1 MKVDDRFV
9 FSMGVLIAVLLMF
22 FVFFFYLANGCEP
35 RINIT
40 TFALPSSP
48 QVLCGLPM
56 YVKFAGSVV
65 VALRRWMD
73 APEINPEDEA
83 AKKNYFDNIFKHHKP
98 ISEFMGEDLSR
109 LKITDKDIAGERL
122 SYKAID

>member
-1 MKVDDRFV
+1 
-9 FSMGVLIAVLLMF
+9 
-22 FVFFFYLANGCEP
+22 
-35 RINIT
+35 
-40 TFALPSSP
+40 
-48 QVLCGLPM
+48 M

-83 AKKNYFDNIFKHHKP
+83 AKKNYFDNIYKHHKP

-109 LKITDKDIAGERL
+109 FGNITDEDIAGERGFL
-122 SYKAID
+122 INQLT